1 MNKDTFKTSFS
12 KNLVSWYKKNKRA
25 LPFRENKDPYRV
37 WLSEIILQQTQMET
51 GLKYYKIFISAFPDV
66 NTLASSSQ
74 KKIYSL
80 WQGLGYYNR
89 AKNLHRAAKII
100 IKKHKGIFPKN
111 YDELIM
117 LPGIGKYTAAA
128 ISSICYN
135 EKKFVVDANVY
146 RVLGRFFGINKDISK
161 ASSYNYFITLS
172 KKIANE
178 IKDFGEYN
186 ESIMDF
192 GGSVCLPKKPLCPRC
207 IFKKECYA
215 KKKNKVSAFPIK
227 KRKIKIRNRFF
238 NYLIIE
244 NKNQVLIRKRTDK
257 DIWENLNEFY
267 LYEGQDYFFK
277 SKPLIDYRK
286 HKTIL
291 VSEDVAKLSH
301 QIIKIKFYKLEI
313 DDANNLEQLKKSLN
327 MVLVKKSDLINY
339 AFPKVINNYLK
350 SAS

>member
-1 MNKDTFKTSFS
+1 MNKDTLKTSFA
-12 KNLVSWYKKNKRA
+12 KRLIKWYKKEKRA

-37 WLSEIILQQTQMET
+37 WLSEIILQQTQMEI
-51 GLKYYKIFISAFPDV
+51 GIKYYNTFIKSFS
-66 NTLASSSQ
+66 NIKSLANSSE
-74 KKIYSL
+74 KKVYSL

-89 AKNLHRAAKII
+89 AKNLHKAAKII
-100 IKKHKGIFPKN
+100 IKKHKGVFPKN

-146 RVLGRFFGINKDISK
+146 RVLSRFFGINKDISRT
-161 ASSYNYFITLS
+161 SSYNYFIKLS
-172 KKIANE
+172 EKLADE
-178 IKDFGEYN
+178 ITDFGEYN

-192 GGSVCLPKKPLCPRC
+192 GGSVCLPKKPLCPKC

-215 KKKNKVSAFPIK
+215 KEKNKVSTFPIK
-227 KRKIKIRNRFF
+227 KRKIKIRKRFF

-244 NKNQVLIRKRTDK
+244 NRNQVLIKKRTHK

-267 LYEGQDYFFK
+267 LNEGQDCFFK
-277 SKPLIDYRK
+277 SKPLVDYGK
-286 HKTIL
+286 DKIIL

-313 DDANNLEQLKKSLN
+313 CDVNNLDRLKKSLN
-327 MVLVKKSDLINY
+327 MVLIKKSDLNNY